1 MGIPVES
8 VAWLKV
14 QVPIGD
20 LLGGEG
26 AFLLGGGSCV
36 GVADR
41 GVDGTEYIGYGHR
54 YCTHH
59 VWIRV

>member
-1 MGIPVES
+1 MLL
-8 VAWLKV
+8 WLKV

-26 AFLLGGGSCV
+26 GSCV

-41 GVDGTEYIGYGHR
+41 GMDGTEYIGYGHR

-59 VWIRV
+59 VWIRG